1 MGSTSPLG
9 LLHPGTGRLG
19 LDNEAWELRGLQVG
33 MSWPSPF
40 SLTRPFGHRLGSC
53 VAGVTRGL
61 RGGLPHHTRVW
72 AWGKSVLRPGLQ
84 A

>member
-1 MGSTSPLG
+1 M
-9 LLHPGTGRLG
+9 
-19 LDNEAWELRGLQVG
+19 G

-84 A
+84 AWSCLTQILPTSGYATEDLVMFIQ